1 MEKSETIGKLAEAL
15 AKAQGEIK
23 PAAFDATNPHFKS
36 KYATLG
42 AIVESCKDALS
53 KNGIAVIQGT
63 NSADGRV
70 IVETMLM
77 HVSGEWIKSSLSM
90 KTERDNAQGC
100 GAVITYGR
108 RYSLAAM
115 VGIVADED
123 TDGEVQNK
131 GQGGV
136 KNDAKAYKPIPVKQN
151 TTAPV
156 KTQHTTIADKTIGK
170 HKPADEFTPE
180 DATVI
185 IDPVP
190 EVKAAARP
198 IYEEAGQPGSRESV
212 VAAEINAGRV
222 TGLNIDQSSK
232 NAGQIADEI
241 KKIRVMAQAYGCKS
255 TEDFCQL
262 MNIAVGRDVTTA
274 VSLNDDERTRAIEF
288 LTQAAQEANNG

>member
-15 AKAQGEIK
+15 SKAQGEIK

-63 NSADGRV
+63 NSVDGRV
-70 IVETMLM
+70 IVETMLV

-123 TDGEVQNK
+123 TDGETQNK
-131 GQGGV
+131 GQGSV
-136 KNDAKAYKPIPVKQN
+136 KNDAKAYKPIPAKQN
-151 TTAPV
+151 ATVPA
-156 KTQHTTIADKTIGK
+156 KTQTTTLADKLTGAN
-170 HKPADEFTPE
+170 KPADEFTPE

-185 IDPVP
+185 IEPVP

-198 IYEEAGQPGSRESV
+198 
-212 VAAEINAGRV
+212 NV
-222 TGLNIDQSSK
+222 TGLNVDLSAK

-241 KKIRVMAQAYGCKS
+241 KKIRVMAQNYGCKS
-255 TEDFCQL
+255 TEDFAQL

-288 LTQAAQEANNG
+288 LSAALQGG

>member
-15 AKAQGEIK
+15 SKAQGEIK

-63 NSADGRV
+63 NSVDGRV
-70 IVETMLM
+70 IVETMLV

-123 TDGEVQNK
+123 TDGEIQNK
-131 GQGGV
+131 GQGSV
-136 KNDAKAYKPIPVKQN
+136 KNDAKAYKPIPAKQN
-151 TTAPV
+151 ATVPA
-156 KTQHTTIADKTIGK
+156 KTQTTTLADKLTGVN
-170 HKPADEFTPE
+170 KPADEFTPE

-185 IDPVP
+185 IEPVP
-190 EVKAAARP
+190 EVKAAERP
-198 IYEEAGQPGSRESV
+198 NI
-212 VAAEINAGRV
+212 
-222 TGLNIDQSSK
+222 TGLNVDLSAK

-241 KKIRVMAQAYGCKS
+241 KKIRVMAQNYGCKS
-255 TEDFCQL
+255 TEDFAQL
-262 MNIAVGRDVTTA
+262 MQIAVGREVTTA

-288 LTQAAQEANNG
+288 LSAALQGG

>member
-1 MEKSETIGKLAEAL
+1 MDKSETIGKLAEAL
-15 AKAQGEIK
+15 SKAQGEIK

-42 AIVESCKDALS
+42 AIVEACKDALS

-63 NSADGRV
+63 NSNDGRV
-70 IVETMLM
+70 IVETMLV

-123 TDGEVQNK
+123 TDGEIQNK

-136 KNDAKAYKPIPVKQN
+136 KNDAKVYKPNPAKQN
-151 TTAPV
+151 ATVPA
-156 KTQHTTIADKTIGK
+156 KTQSTTLADKLTGAN
-170 HKPADEFTPE
+170 KPADEFTPE
-180 DATVI
+180 DATGI

-198 IYEEAGQPGSRESV
+198 IYEEAGRPGSRESV
-212 VAAEINAGRV
+212 VAAEIKQESAARNAGH
-222 TGLNIDQSSK
+222 
-232 NAGQIADEI
+232 IAAEI
-241 KKIRVMAQAYGCKS
+241 AAIRKMAQAYGCKTVDEFS
-255 TEDFCQL
+255 QL
-262 MNIAVGRDVTTA
+262 MTCAIGRKVDNA
-274 VSLNDDERTRAIEF
+274 SSLSNDERTRAIEF
-288 LTQAAQEANNG
+288 LTAAAQEANND

>member
-63 NSADGRV
+63 NSVDGRV
-70 IVETMLM
+70 IVETMLV

-123 TDGEVQNK
+123 TDGEIQNK
-131 GQGGV
+131 RQGSV
-136 KNDAKAYKPIPVKQN
+136 KNDAKAYKPIPAKQN
-151 TTAPV
+151 ATVPA
-156 KTQHTTIADKTIGK
+156 KTQTTTLADKLTGVN
-170 HKPADEFTPE
+170 KPADEFTPE

-198 IYEEAGQPGSRESV
+198 
-212 VAAEINAGRV
+212 NV
-222 TGLNIDQSSK
+222 TGLNVDLSAK

-241 KKIRVMAQAYGCKS
+241 KKIRVMAQNYGCKS
-255 TEDFCQL
+255 TEDFAQL
-262 MNIAVGRDVTTA
+262 MQIAVGREVTTA

-288 LTQAAQEANNG
+288 LSAALQGG

>member
-15 AKAQGEIK
+15 SKAQGEIK

-63 NSADGRV
+63 NSVDGRV
-70 IVETMLM
+70 IVETMLV

-123 TDGEVQNK
+123 TDGEIQNK
-131 GQGGV
+131 GQGSV
-136 KNDAKAYKPIPVKQN
+136 KNDAKAYKPIPAKQN
-151 TTAPV
+151 ATVPA
-156 KTQHTTIADKTIGK
+156 KTQTTTLADKLTGVN
-170 HKPADEFTPE
+170 KPADEFTPE

-190 EVKAAARP
+190 EVKAAERP
-198 IYEEAGQPGSRESV
+198 QKSAAQMANELMALRELAIKAGCKNSVEIKELYEA
-212 VAAEINAGRV
+212 IAGRALEAATSLSDAEREAV
-222 TGLNIDQSSK
+222 KARLLEIIAEKEDS
-232 NAGQIADEI
+232 GQ
-241 KKIRVMAQAYGCKS
+241 
-255 TEDFCQL
+255 
-262 MNIAVGRDVTTA
+262 
-274 VSLNDDERTRAIEF
+274 
-288 LTQAAQEANNG
+288 NGY